1 MKAELYIT
9 SNCINAEGPVW
20 DEDTRTLYFIDV
32 EAGNI
37 FSYKESALTKISV
50 REKIGTMALCRNSNR
65 YIVGVW
71 SGIYLLDPLTGEKTR
86 LCDPESNLPDN
97 RFNDGKADP
106 FGRFLAGTLSMVPYT
121 EPRAALYS
129 ISKDTEV
136 RKLIPNV
143 GLANGL
149 TWSADGSVFYFIDT
163 DRHTV
168 SRYDYDK
175 ATGDILNGRVII
187 KVPDEMGV
195 PDGMTIDSEGSLWV
209 ALWGGKSVTRWNPE
223 TGRLID
229 RIEVPAKNVSSCCF
243 GGKNM
248 DELFITTASQ
258 NTDLQKY
265 PLAGNVFIAHPG
277 VTGSRTYKYDD

>member
-149 TWSADGSVFYFIDT
+149 TW
-163 DRHTV
+163 
-168 SRYDYDK
+168 
-175 ATGDILNGRVII
+175 
-187 KVPDEMGV
+187 
-195 PDGMTIDSEGSLWV
+195 
-209 ALWGGKSVTRWNPE
+209 
-223 TGRLID
+223 RLLFT
-229 RIEVPAKNVSSCCF
+229 PNKN
-243 GGKNM
+243 
-248 DELFITTASQ
+248 
-258 NTDLQKY
+258 
-265 PLAGNVFIAHPG
+265 
-277 VTGSRTYKYDD
+277 